1 MLWSASPTT
10 QRLRC
15 FLAKRFHQYILS
27 MICILILIYENMT
40 KPVLVTNLALPGSFV
55 KQSDCNHNQVIEI
68 KSIGRHQLALV
79 LVINACDS
87 LIPKVTGIL
96 PICLR
101 ANQLIL
107 GIANCIQNRT
117 GFNLPGIQVQ
127 VFDRFLDYI
136 ELINSIKRSRSSV
149 HIRPCLPPA
158 ARSVHR

>member
-1 MLWSASPTT
+1 
-10 QRLRC
+10 
-15 FLAKRFHQYILS
+15 

-136 ELINSIKRSRSSV
+136 ELINSIKDQEVPFISDLV
-149 HIRPCLPPA
+149 CLPPQDLYTG
-158 ARSVHR
+158 RVKSGDPDLLP